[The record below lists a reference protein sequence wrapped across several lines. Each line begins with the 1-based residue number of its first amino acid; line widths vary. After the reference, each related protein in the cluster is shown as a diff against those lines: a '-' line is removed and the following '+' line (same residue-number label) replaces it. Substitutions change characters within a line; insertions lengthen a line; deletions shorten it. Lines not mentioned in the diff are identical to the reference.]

1 MNEKNI
7 FFWKHKRR
15 YNSYSEYFKKEF
27 GTRVQKVTVDAGFT
41 CPNRDGTL
49 SYGGCSYCNNNAFN
63 PSYCNPKKSINQ
75 QIEEGIIFHQKR
87 YRRAKK
93 YLAYFQPY
101 SNTYAPVDKL
111 KNIYNEAIANPNIFG
126 IVIGTR
132 PDCIDDEKL
141 EFFKEL
147 SEKTYLVIEYG
158 IESCYNKTL
167 QKINRC
173 HTFEQTAKAIIKT
186 SEKGIKT
193 CGHLILGLPGET
205 RQEILAQAP
214 IISKLPLT
222 TVKLH
227 QLQIFRNTSMAE
239 DYKQNRNIYSDFS
252 LDEYL
257 DLVIEFVERLNPS
270 IVVERIS
277 GEAPPRFLVSPP
289 WGLIRTDEILRMFE
303 QKLEERNTWQGR
315 LFGV

>member
-173 HTFEQTAKAIIKT
+173 HTFEQTAEAIIKT

-277 GEAPPRFLVSPP
+277 GEAPPRFLVSPS